1 MEPKNILEITTRA
14 NFRNWLLEN
23 QSVGWLQRREKILR
37 QTVYGI

>member
-1 MEPKNILEITTRA
+1 MEPKNILEITTK
-14 NFRNWLLEN
+14 N